1 MDKQTCPVMENHGKP
16 LIDVDD
22 VSFSNGGR
30 PNEQS
35 HTWSWTVSTSVECG
49 CHPCCVVWGKN
60 LGPMMLQ
67 INGEM
72 NIQEEELFWCE
83 QYDMV
88 LTYPQFRVSSGAPQ
102 NRPKWSLEPGIQY
115 PGAGGRSC
123 LRKLGCHLESHSI
136 TMASFPLITGTEVL
150 SHHVADS
157 SPLMGLLLQS
167 DFSFWWSLIHIGLS
181 VILHQLHQGAILL

>member
-1 MDKQTCPVMENHGKP
+1 VSIPICNNKLNLWTTQATFSHSWAMDKQTCPVMENRGKP

-35 HTWSWTVSTSVECG
+35 HTRSWTVSTSVECG
-49 CHPCCVVWGKN
+49 CHPWCVVWGKN

-102 NRPKWSLEPGIQY
+102 NRPKWSLEPRIQY
-115 PGAGGRSC
+115 PGAGGPSC
-123 LRKLGCHLESHSI
+123 LRKLGNYGFISTYNWNWSI
-136 TMASFPLITGTEVL
+136 IDYYRITLQIVVL
-150 SHHVADS
+150 
-157 SPLMGLLLQS
+157 
-167 DFSFWWSLIHIGLS
+167 
-181 VILHQLHQGAILL
+181 